1 MDDALLERA
10 RGGDATAM
18 ETLLTEVTPS
28 VERFVRRMC
37 PGSDAD
43 DVLQETLLS
52 LATHL
57 QSFEGRSA
65 LTSWVFT
72 LTRTA
77 CSRQRRGLKN
87 RPHETDDTVALMPDL
102 SPDPEQR
109 ATDEELSQS
118 LSRAL
123 ASLTPEHREV
133 ILLRD
138 IEGLTAPEAAASL
151 DVSVDALKSRLHR
164 ARAALREA
172 LRPVIEG
179 DAAAASPGC
188 PDVMTWW
195 SRRLE
200 DEVSTRDCAA
210 IEEHGA
216 DLVLEA
222 ADRLRQGRRRHAEP
236 GGRRDRLRPHRL
248 CPHTVARGSL
258 HEPRERGSRRRRPE
272 LGGAAGVSAGA
283 AALS

>member
-18 ETLLTEVTPS
+18 ETLLSEVTPS

-57 QSFEGRSA
+57 PSFEGRSA

-87 RPHETDDTVALMPDL
+87 RPHETDEAVALMPDR

-118 LSRAL
+118 LARAL
-123 ASLTPEHREV
+123 ASLAPEHREV

-151 DVSVDALKSRLHR
+151 DISVDALKSRLHR
-164 ARAALREA
+164 ARGALREA
-172 LRPVIEG
+172 LRPVFER
-179 DAAAASPGC
+179 AAPPPSPRC
-188 PDVMTWW
+188 PDVMALW
-195 SRRLE
+195 SKRLE
-200 DEVSTRDCAA
+200 GDLSPDDCAA
-210 IEEHGA
+210 MEKH
-216 DLVLEA
+216 LE
-222 ADRLRQGRRRHAEP
+222 G
-236 GGRRDRLRPHRL
+236 
-248 CPHTVARGSL
+248 CS
-258 HEPRERGSRRRRPE
+258 SC
-272 LGGAAGVSAGA
+272 GAACVALKRALWVCQRSRTPEVSPEARAQVKRAVEAWSA
-283 AALS
+283 ASTKGP